1 MEVKELKSKG
11 LKREFSITVSK
22 DDLKD
27 KKIRKLQDIASK
39 AKIDGFR
46 PGKVPTSHIEKL
58 YGQSVMV
65 EVIEEKVSEASQNV
79 LKERDLKAAVKPDV
93 KLDSDMND
101 IIEKNK
107 DLVFTM
113 NCEVLPEI
121 VITDFSKIKL
131 DKPVSKPQEKDINDA
146 LEYLAK
152 QNKSYKE
159 VSEKTKSKDGD
170 QVTID
175 YVGKIDN
182 IAFEGGTASDANL
195 VLGSKS
201 FIDNFEEQLIGLKQ
215 GDNKLVKVKFPENY
229 QSPDLAGKEATFD
242 VNIKKVSKAEE
253 SKDSDKDKKKT
264 AADVLLELDGPDADA
279 KQKVVK
285 AKGSKNVN
293 SGIVHVLATFNNTI
307 VTISDKRGNVI
318 GWSTAGKMGFRGSRK
333 STAYAAQVVSQDACR
348 QAMGHGLKEADVKV
362 KGPGSGRESAVR
374 AVQGI
379 GIDVK
384 SISDVTP
391 IPHNGCRPKKARRV

>member
-1 MEVKELKSKG
+1 MADEDKE
-11 LKREFSITVSK
+11 I
-22 DDLKD
+22 
-27 KKIRKLQDIASK
+27 
-39 AKIDGFR
+39 
-46 PGKVPTSHIEKL
+46 P
-58 YGQSVMV
+58 
-65 EVIEEKVSEASQNV
+65 EEET
-79 LKERDLKAAVKPDV
+79 P
-93 KLDSDMND
+93 
-101 IIEKNK
+101 
-107 DLVFTM
+107 
-113 NCEVLPEI
+113 
-121 VITDFSKIKL
+121 
-131 DKPVSKPQEKDINDA
+131 
-146 LEYLAK
+146 
-152 QNKSYKE
+152 
-159 VSEKTKSKDGD
+159 
-170 QVTID
+170 
-175 YVGKIDN
+175 
-182 IAFEGGTASDANL
+182 
-195 VLGSKS
+195 
-201 FIDNFEEQLIGLKQ
+201 
-215 GDNKLVKVKFPENY
+215 
-229 QSPDLAGKEATFD
+229 
-242 VNIKKVSKAEE
+242 KAEE
-253 SKDSDKDKKKT
+253 EAAKVVEETPKAEAEAPKAEEEAPKAEDGEKEKKTRT

-307 VTISDKRGNVI
+307 VTITDKRGNVI